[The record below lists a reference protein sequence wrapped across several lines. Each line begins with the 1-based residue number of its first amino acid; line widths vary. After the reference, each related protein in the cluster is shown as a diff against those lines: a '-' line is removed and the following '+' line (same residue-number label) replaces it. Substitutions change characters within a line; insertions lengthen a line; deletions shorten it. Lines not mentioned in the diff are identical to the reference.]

1 MALGGHSC
9 PPPSKQ
15 GEASAQVNAAPVKVV
30 DLERAEQ
37 YLLPMSSDSDA
48 PPSEGGEKAERMD
61 RLRALLTKPIK
72 IPESASND
80 SEDADYAAPVAAAA
94 APKAAKGAKVPVE
107 TPPAVKAAAEAL
119 DRLSDEEKE
128 AVTDDGAQSGRPSR
142 SRRTWA
148 DAYLAK
154 PDKPLTPEEVRA
166 ELTVNLKEQATDL
179 RELIAKESVAQA
191 KAHEQALTQ
200 AIESAGAVREEA
212 ERLRELIDELTSTTG
227 ALRTDLDSARAV
239 AAAAQAA
246 ADAATTSAHAAREAA
261 DAAGWRQADPARSPT
276 MVRWSR
282 GKCASGTPTS
292 LTPAIATTSTT
303 SGRLSIRPCAAH
315 IYPAVSIPG

>member
-1 MALGGHSC
+1 M
-9 PPPSKQ
+9 
-15 GEASAQVNAAPVKVV
+15 V

-37 YLLPMSSDSDA
+37 YLLRMSSDSDA
-48 PPSEGGEKAERMD
+48 PPNEGGEKAERMD

-80 SEDADYAAPVAAAA
+80 GEDADYSAPVAAAG

-128 AVTDDGAQSGRPSR
+128 PAADDGAQSGRPSR

-191 KAHEQALTQ
+191 KAHEQALAQ
-200 AIESAGAVREEA
+200 AIEQAHETAAGELATAIEQSAGAAREEA
-212 ERLRELIDELTSTTG
+212 ARLRERIDELTSTTG

-239 AAAAQAA
+239 ASAAQAA

-261 DAAGWRQADPARSPT
+261 DAATKKAAT
-276 MVRWSR
+276 
-282 GKCASGTPTS
+282 
-292 LTPAIATTSTT
+292 ATTFAWV
-303 SGRLSIRPCAAH
+303 GIALALVAAVL
-315 IYPAVSIPG
+315 AVVL

>member
-1 MALGGHSC
+1 
-9 PPPSKQ
+9 
-15 GEASAQVNAAPVKVV
+15 
-30 DLERAEQ
+30 
-37 YLLPMSSDSDA
+37 MSSDSDA

-80 SEDADYAAPVAAAA
+80 SEDADYSAPVAAAG

-128 AVTDDGAQSGRPSR
+128 PAADEGAQSGRPSR

-191 KAHEQALTQ
+191 KAHEQALAQ
-200 AIESAGAVREEA
+200 AIEQARETSAGELATAIEQSAAAREEA
-212 ERLRELIDELTSTTG
+212 AGLRERIDELTSTTG

-239 AAAAQAA
+239 ASAAQAA

-261 DAAGWRQADPARSPT
+261 DAATKKAAT
-276 MVRWSR
+276 
-282 GKCASGTPTS
+282 
-292 LTPAIATTSTT
+292 ATTFAWV
-303 SGRLSIRPCAAH
+303 GIALALVAAVL
-315 IYPAVSIPG
+315 AVVL

>member
-1 MALGGHSC
+1 
-9 PPPSKQ
+9 
-15 GEASAQVNAAPVKVV
+15 
-30 DLERAEQ
+30 
-37 YLLPMSSDSDA
+37 MSSDSDA
-48 PPSEGGEKAERMD
+48 PPSEGGEKTERMD

-72 IPESASND
+72 IPDSASND
-80 SEDADYAAPVAAAA
+80 SEDADYAAPVAAAG
-94 APKAAKGAKVPVE
+94 APKATKGAKVPVE

-128 AVTDDGAQSGRPSR
+128 PAAEDGAQSGRPSR

-179 RELIAKESVAQA
+179 RELVAKESVAQA
-191 KAHEQALTQ
+191 KAQEQALAQ
-200 AIESAGAVREEA
+200 AIERALEQARETAAGELSTAIEQSAGAAREEA
-212 ERLRELIDELTSTTG
+212 AQLRERIDELTSTTS

-239 AAAAQAA
+239 ASAAQAA

-261 DAAGWRQADPARSPT
+261 DAATKKAAT
-276 MVRWSR
+276 
-282 GKCASGTPTS
+282 
-292 LTPAIATTSTT
+292 ATTFAWV
-303 SGRLSIRPCAAH
+303 GIALALVAAVL
-315 IYPAVSIPG
+315 AVVL